1 MPGFVGVPELLILG
15 VVVLLIF
22 GPKRLPE
29 MGRSMGRG
37 LREFKDSIAGDSK
50 TDLAIDEPDELEL
63 TVKSLTSEPTP
74 GALRATER
82 ERIAS

>member
-1 MPGFVGVPELLILG
+1 MPGFVGLPELLILG

-37 LREFKDSIAGDSK
+37 LREFKESISGDSK
-50 TDLAIDEPDELEL
+50 IDTLAEPDELEV
-63 TVKSLTSEPTP
+63 TVKSLT
-74 GALRATER
+74 GTER
-82 ERIAS
+82 VPQPMVESERLAS